1 VLRTFLRIV
10 RNPRVVRDVLRV
22 RVAGGRASRPDN
34 AASSSLASTSE
45 RKPGGENQMNIST
58 AGVTMIFRPPQ
69 RPLGHYRVASDAVV
83 PTINGDAAGFAMN
96 TSELRAPLRIVAR
109 VLGREEF
116 KKAP

>member
-1 VLRTFLRIV
+1 
-10 RNPRVVRDVLRV
+10 
-22 RVAGGRASRPDN
+22 
-34 AASSSLASTSE
+34 
-45 RKPGGENQMNIST
+45 MNIST